1 MFFTFPSMNYQKKNI
16 RFLTITVLHPP
27 PGQAGYPLARI
38 PYVAQ
43 AISMFL
49 CCLPLLARLPACMP
63 ACLLSLARIRC
74 RLAGLPCH
82 LPRFRDDQFAATLC
96 VRRATPCSFLTI
108 KERGRER
115 KEKGGRDRER
125 GRGREGRERES
136 ERERAAW
143 QEPKKVLARHPD
155 GRLTI

>member
-1 MFFTFPSMNYQKKNI
+1 MCFTFPSMNYRKKKHKVSYHY
-16 RFLTITVLHPP
+16 RPTHPL
-27 PGQAGYPLARI
+27 GQAGYPLARI
-38 PYVAQ
+38 PHVSQ

-96 VRRATPCSFLTI
+96 LRRATPCSCLTI
-108 KERGRER
+108 RERGRER
-115 KEKGGRDRER
+115 KGKGGRDRER
-125 GRGREGRERES
+125 EAGREGRERKREGES
-136 ERERAAW
+136 RMA
-143 QEPKKVLARHPD
+143 
-155 GRLTI
+155 GRKRCLSCIRMAD